1 MVKKALPVG
10 RDSFNEIRNDGY
22 YYVDKTG
29 LVRDLLQPGG
39 KVTLFTCSLRFGKS
53 LNMDMFRGFFK
64 IGADISLFDGLEISR
79 EKELC
84 NKYLGKFPVIS
95 ISLKDVG
102 CLSYKDALTRMSHI
116 IKREAR
122 KHQYLLQN
130 SKLSDID
137 KEELNFAGQYRMV
150 MGGF

>member
-1 MVKKALPVG
+1 
-10 RDSFNEIRNDGY
+10 
-22 YYVDKTG
+22 
-29 LVRDLLQPGG
+29 
-39 KVTLFTCSLRFGKS
+39 
-53 LNMDMFRGFFK
+53 MDMFRGFFK

-122 KHQYLLQN
+122 NTSICCKAV
-130 SKLSDID
+130 
-137 KEELNFAGQYRMV
+137 NFQILIKKN
-150 MGGF
+150 

>member
-39 KVTLFTCSLRFGKS
+39 
-53 LNMDMFRGFFK
+53 
-64 IGADISLFDGLEISR
+64 
-79 EKELC
+79 
-84 NKYLGKFPVIS
+84 
-95 ISLKDVG
+95 
-102 CLSYKDALTRMSHI
+102 
-116 IKREAR
+116 
-122 KHQYLLQN
+122 
-130 SKLSDID
+130 
-137 KEELNFAGQYRMV
+137 MV